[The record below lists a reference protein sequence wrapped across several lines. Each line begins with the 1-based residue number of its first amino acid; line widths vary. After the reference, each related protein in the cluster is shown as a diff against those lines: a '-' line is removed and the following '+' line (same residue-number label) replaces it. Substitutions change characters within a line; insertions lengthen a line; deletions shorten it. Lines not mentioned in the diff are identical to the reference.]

1 MQCEETKVK
10 KVTVKER
17 SQDILSMVKTC
28 FEGKPQSLE
37 QGIYIELPS
46 GEKFVLV
53 VKEVA

>member
-10 KVTVKER
+10 KVTVKEM